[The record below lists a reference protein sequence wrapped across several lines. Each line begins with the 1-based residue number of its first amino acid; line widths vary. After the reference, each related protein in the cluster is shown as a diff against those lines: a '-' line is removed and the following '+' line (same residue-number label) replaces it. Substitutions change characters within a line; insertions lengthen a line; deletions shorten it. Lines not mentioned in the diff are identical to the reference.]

1 MLVLRVESYII
12 LWLLMLSKKK
22 WLVDFILRTIKFI
35 NDINTKVVARG
46 FRFSYNLD
54 LLASVIWRH
63 RSVREREAGYLTETE
78 KQLVIKSKGALL
90 IV

>member
-1 MLVLRVESYII
+1 M
-12 LWLLMLSKKK
+12 
-22 WLVDFILRTIKFI
+22 DFILQTIKSI

-63 RSVREREAGYLTETE
+63 RSVREREKVDIL
-78 KQLVIKSKGALL
+78 KKLRNNW
-90 IV
+90 